1 MPAWLFVRR
10 HWPVGLALLLVVLA
24 SQAAGV
30 SQDTLPTSLTD
41 REFWSLTEQFSEP
54 NGYFRSNSGSPDN
67 LLSNESSVS
76 TVAGALAQRVKPGG
90 VYLGVGP
97 EQNFT
102 YIAAIRPRVA
112 IITDIRRGN
121 LHLHLLYKAIFEM
134 SANRAEFV
142 GRLFTRARPAGVTAA
157 STAADLMNAYQR
169 AAPGNAAAF
178 DANLEAVVSHL
189 TRTRRLPLD
198 ADDLT
203 GIEYVYRHFHQ
214 FGPAIHYTSS
224 INGRAGLSYAALMR
238 SIDAASGDV
247 RTYLANEDHFTLV
260 KTLQSR
266 NLIVP
271 IVGDFA
277 GPRALRAVGAWLKS
291 RGATVTA
298 FYVSNV
304 EMYLQRNGVWPAFC
318 ANVATMPLDEAS
330 VFIRPSGRSGSFGAM
345 AAETAACPSN

>member
-1 MPAWLFVRR
+1 
-10 HWPVGLALLLVVLA
+10 
-24 SQAAGV
+24 
-30 SQDTLPTSLTD
+30 
-41 REFWSLTEQFSEP
+41 
-54 NGYFRSNSGSPDN
+54 
-67 LLSNESSVS
+67 
-76 TVAGALAQRVKPGG
+76 
-90 VYLGVGP
+90 
-97 EQNFT
+97 
-102 YIAAIRPRVA
+102 
-112 IITDIRRGN
+112 
-121 LHLHLLYKAIFEM
+121 
-134 SANRAEFV
+134 
-142 GRLFTRARPAGVTAA
+142 
-157 STAADLMNAYQR
+157 
-169 AAPGNAAAF
+169 
-178 DANLEAVVSHL
+178 
-189 TRTRRLPLD
+189 
-198 ADDLT
+198 
-203 GIEYVYRHFHQ
+203 
-214 FGPAIHYTSS
+214 
-224 INGRAGLSYAALMR
+224 MR